1 MYVCARVENERAR
14 DITMAQNV
22 GQQLRSNAV
31 ALISLAVA
39 LTALGYN
46 TWRNERTEHNRNIR
60 VAAFEVLT
68 QLGELQVVVNSA
80 FYAKSS
86 NRMDPM
92 AGWGRVALIT
102 DLSQL
107 LPAPAPQRAEELH
120 RVWQADWQGITDS
133 EDNVERVTAE
143 IDRSREAIREV
154 LRQLR

>member
-1 MYVCARVENERAR
+1 
-14 DITMAQNV
+14 MAQNV
-22 GQQLRSNAV
+22 GQQVRSNAV

-68 QLGELQVVVNSA
+68 QLGELQVIVNSA
-80 FYAKSS
+80 FYAKEA

-92 AGWGRVALIT
+92 TGWGRVALIT

-107 LPAPAPQRAEELH
+107 LPAPAPHRAEELH
-120 RVWQADWQGITDS
+120 RVWQANWQNITDS
-133 EDNVERVTAE
+133 DESVERVTNE
-143 IDRSREAIREV
+143 IDQSREAIRDV
-154 LRQLR
+154 LRQLH

>member
-1 MYVCARVENERAR
+1 MPSN
-14 DITMAQNV
+14 IW
-22 GQQLRSNAV
+22 QQLRSHVV
-31 ALISLAVA
+31 ALISLSVA

-80 FYAKSS
+80 VYGKQGS
-86 NRMDPM
+86 RMDPM

-107 LPAPAPQRAEELH
+107 LPSPAPHRAEELH
-120 RVWQADWQGITDS
+120 RVWQANWQDLDDNEQSGERIT
-133 EDNVERVTAE
+133 TE
-143 IDRSREAIREV
+143 IDQSREAIREI
-154 LRQLR
+154 LRGLR

>member
-1 MYVCARVENERAR
+1 
-14 DITMAQNV
+14 MAQNV
-22 GQQLRSNAV
+22 GQQVRSNAV

-80 FYAKSS
+80 FYGKGSD
-86 NRMDPM
+86 RMDPM
-92 AGWGRVALIT
+92 TGWGRVALIT

-107 LPAPAPQRAEELH
+107 LPAPAPQRAKELH
-120 RVWQADWQGITDS
+120 RVWQANWESLTDS
-133 EDNVERVTAE
+133 EDSVEHVTTE
-143 IDRSREAIREV
+143 IDQSRESIREI
-154 LRQLR
+154 LRQLH

>member
-1 MYVCARVENERAR
+1 
-14 DITMAQNV
+14 MAQNV
-22 GQQLRSNAV
+22 GQQVRSNAV

-39 LTALGYN
+39 LTALSYN

-80 FYAKSS
+80 FYAKGS

-92 AGWGRVALIT
+92 TGWGRVAMIT

-107 LPAPAPQRAEELH
+107 LPDRAPRRAEELH
-120 RVWQADWQGITDS
+120 RVWQANWEGLADNEDS
-133 EDNVERVTAE
+133 VERVTTE
-143 IDRSREAIREV
+143 IDHSRAAIREI
-154 LRQLR
+154 LRQLH

>member
-1 MYVCARVENERAR
+1 MQQS
-14 DITMAQNV
+14 I
-22 GQQLRSNAV
+22 GQQLRAHVV
-31 ALISLAVA
+31 ALISLTVA

-80 FYAKSS
+80 VYGKEGS
-86 NRMDPM
+86 RMDPM

-107 LPAPAPQRAEELH
+107 LPAPAPHRAEELH
-120 RVWQADWQGITDS
+120 RVWQANWQDLAGN
-133 EDNVERVTAE
+133 EQGGERVTAE
-143 IDRSREAIREV
+143 IDQSRAAIREI
-154 LRQLR
+154 LRGLH